1 MNVTLKQTTASK
13 VASAIINERRQIGFS
28 TMGMVMTLVVVCEP
42 RDYESAVDAALTSSR
57 EHPSRIIAVVST
69 TAKNSGLDAEVRLGE
84 GVPGELIV
92 LRMRGDVAQH
102 PTSVVLPLLLPDS
115 PVVVWWPGESPVSPG
130 EDPIGR
136 LGTRRIT
143 DALGS
148 RNPLKALEIRAENHM
163 RGDTDLTW
171 TRLTPWRALLAAAV
185 DQFPAKIHAA
195 TVEGARNNAPATLL
209 AAWLECRLG
218 VEVTRV
224 NTRGPGITAVRLST
238 AAGDIAVTRGDGLL
252 ANYVVPG
259 EPQRTVALRRRDIDI
274 LLTEELRRMDYDDI
288 FEQAAQM
295 LTRRALRGPDGTS
308 ADDSKRV
315 PKKPTAKKTGAK
327 KTTAKKATA
336 KKTTAKTGTR
346 KASTTQKTTTK
357 RTAKTTP
364 AQKTAS
370 TSAQVAAATPAPSAA
385 ELERREAQA
394 AVPISPEQAGLTK
407 E

>member
-1 MNVTLKQTTASK
+1 MNVTLKQTTAAK
-13 VASAIINERRQIGFS
+13 VSSAIIKGRREIGFS
-28 TMGMVMTLVVVCEP
+28 TMGMVMTLVVVCEQ
-42 RDYESAVDAALTSSR
+42 REYADAIEAALATSK
-57 EHPSRIIAVVST
+57 EHPSRVIAVVNSQ
-69 TAKNSGLDAEVRLGE
+69 AKSSGLDAEVRLGE
-84 GVPGELIV
+84 NVPGELIV
-92 LRMRGDVAQH
+92 LRMRGEVAEH

-148 RNPLKALEIRAENHM
+148 RNPLKALEVRAQNHM

-185 DQFPAKIHAA
+185 DQFPATIHAA
-195 TVEGARNNAPATLL
+195 EVEGARNNAPATLL

-218 VEVTRV
+218 VEVKRV
-224 NTRGPGITAVRLST
+224 NTRGPGITAVRLTT

-295 LTRRALRGPDGTS
+295 LTRRAERGPDGTTT
-308 ADDSKRV
+308 AQKT
-315 PKKPTAKKTGAK
+315 TAKKTATK
-327 KTTAKKATA
+327 KTTAKKSAA
-336 KKTTAKTGTR
+336 KKTTGKKTATR
-346 KASTTQKTTTK
+346 RTTK
-357 RTAKTTP
+357 K
-364 AQKTAS
+364 
-370 TSAQVAAATPAPSAA
+370 TSAQQTSTSTPLEKTESATARIAAATPAPSAA
-385 ELERREAQA
+385 EIERREAEA
-394 AVPISPEQAGLTK
+394 AVPISPEQAGLIK